1 MARYRRHPVFPPV
14 SRADE
19 DGLLKI
25 GGRLSVEWL
34 LAAYRRGIFPWPIV
48 DGELEALAWFSPDP
62 RSVLELDGLHVS
74 RRLLRRLR
82 SREFEVSCDCA
93 FERVISWCARSR
105 RNDPGTW
112 ITPSLKRAFCRLHE
126 LGHAHSVETWHEGE
140 LVGGIYGVA
149 LGGYFSGESMFYRRT
164 DASKVALVRLVE
176 HLRARGYTLLDVQQT
191 TAHLQSLGS
200 RELPREVFLERLR
213 AAIRLP
219 VTFGDRLEEG

>member
-1 MARYRRHPVFPPV
+1 VGHYRRHPIFPPV
-14 SRADE
+14 SHADE

-48 DGELEALAWFSPDP
+48 EDDFEALAWFSPDP
-62 RSVLELDGLHVS
+62 RSVLELDGLRVS
-74 RRLLRRLR
+74 RRLKRRLR
-82 SREFEVSCDCA
+82 SREFEVSCDRA
-93 FERVISWCARSR
+93 FEEVISWCAQSR

-126 LGHAHSVETWHEGE
+126 LGHAHSVETWHEGD

-149 LGGYFSGESMFYRRT
+149 LGGYFSGESMFHRRT
-164 DASKVALVRLVE
+164 DASKVALARLVE
-176 HLRARGYTLLDVQQT
+176 HLRARGYTLFDVQQT

-213 AAIRLP
+213 AAIRLS
-219 VTFGDRLEEG
+219 VTFGERLEQG